1 MVSFLI
7 YLFCFLVLFFI
18 SKQEYK
24 TLCFILVSLISVQL
38 VLSYYANTGRIHDV
52 LFYLVSLSFIDLVMV
67 VCCIA
72 NSIRLK
78 QYSLWISSGVA
89 LVSVFCTLL
98 CIFDY
103 YNFYYF
109 QYAPLLIMEYLY
121 FSIKPQ
127 QKFNLIFYVCSLLL
141 IVPHIIS

>member
-1 MVSFLI
+1 MASFLI

-24 TLCFILVSLISVQL
+24 TLCFILVSLISTQE
-38 VLSYYANTGRIHDV
+38 VLSYYANTERIHDV

-67 VCCIA
+67 ICCIA
-72 NSIRLK
+72 NSIKLK
-78 QYSLWISSGVA
+78 QYSLWISGVA

-109 QYAPLLIMEYLY
+109 QYAPLFIMEYLY
-121 FSIKPQ
+121 FSMKPQ
-127 QKFNLIFYVCSLLL
+127 QKFNNIFYICSLIL
-141 IVPHIIS
+141 IVPHMIS

>member
-24 TLCFILVSLISVQL
+24 TLCFILVSLISVQA
-38 VLSYYANTGRIHDV
+38 VLSYYANTERIHDI

-78 QYSLWISSGVA
+78 QYSLLISGVVLA
-89 LVSVFCTLL
+89 SVFCTLL

-109 QYAPLLIMEYLY
+109 QYAPMFIMEYLY
-121 FSIKPQ
+121 FSIKPL
-127 QKFNLIFYVCSLLL
+127 QKFNPVFYVCSLLL
-141 IVPHIIS
+141 IAPHIIS

>member
-18 SKQEYK
+18 SKQEYR
-24 TLCFILVSLISVQL
+24 TLCFILVSLISVQ
-38 VLSYYANTGRIHDV
+38 VILSYYANTERIHDI
-52 LFYLVSLSFIDLVMV
+52 LFYLVSLSFIDLMMV

-78 QYSLWISSGVA
+78 QCSLWISGVV
-89 LVSVFCTLL
+89 LGSVFGTLF

-109 QYAPLLIMEYLY
+109 QYAPMIIMEYLY

-127 QKFNLIFYVCSLLL
+127 QKFNPIFYVCSLIL
-141 IVPHIIS
+141 IIPHMIS

>member
-24 TLCFILVSLISVQL
+24 TLCFILVSLISVQV
-38 VLSYYANTGRIHDV
+38 VLSYYANTEMVHDI

-72 NSIRLK
+72 NYIRLK
-78 QYSLWISSGVA
+78 QYSLWISGVA

-121 FSIKPQ
+121 FSIKPP
-127 QKFNLIFYVCSLLL
+127 QKFNPIFYVCSLLL
-141 IVPHIIS
+141 IVPHTIS

>member
-7 YLFCFLVLFFI
+7 YLFCFLVLFSI

-38 VLSYYANTGRIHDV
+38 VLSYYASTERIHDI

-67 VCCIA
+67 LCCIA
-72 NSIRLK
+72 NLIKLK
-78 QYSLWISSGVA
+78 QYNLWISSVA
-89 LVSVFCTLL
+89 LVSVFGTLL

-109 QYAPLLIMEYLY
+109 QYAPMFIMEYLY

-127 QKFNLIFYVCSLLL
+127 QKFNLVFYVCSLIL

>member
-7 YLFCFLVLFFI
+7 YLLCFLVLFFI

-24 TLCFILVSLISVQL
+24 TLCFILVSLISIQV
-38 VLSYYANTGRIHDV
+38 VLSYYANTERIHDI

-67 VCCIA
+67 ICCIA
-72 NSIRLK
+72 NSIKLK
-78 QYSLWISSGVA
+78 QYSLWISGGV

-109 QYAPLLIMEYLY
+109 QYAPLFIMEYLY
-121 FSIKPQ
+121 FSIKPL
-127 QKFNLIFYVCSLLL
+127 QKFNPVFYVCSLLL
-141 IVPHIIS
+141 IVPHTIS

>member
-38 VLSYYANTGRIHDV
+38 ILSYYANTERVHDI

-67 VCCIA
+67 LCCIS

-78 QYSLWISSGVA
+78 QHSLWISGIA
-89 LVSVFCTLL
+89 LASVFCTLL

-109 QYAPLLIMEYLY
+109 QYAPLFIMEYLY

-127 QKFNLIFYVCSLLL
+127 QKFSLVFYICSLLL
-141 IVPHIIS
+141 IIPHIIS

>member
-1 MVSFLI
+1 MASFLI

-24 TLCFILVSLISVQL
+24 TLCFILVSLISVQV
-38 VLSYYANTGRIHDV
+38 VLSYYANTERIHDI

-67 VCCIA
+67 LCCIA
-72 NSIRLK
+72 NNSIRLK
-78 QYSLWISSGVA
+78 QHSLRISSVA

-98 CIFDY
+98 CVFDY

-109 QYAPLLIMEYLY
+109 QYAPMFIMEYLY
-121 FSIKPQ
+121 FSIKPE
-127 QKFNLIFYVCSLLL
+127 QKFNLVFYVCSLIL
-141 IVPHIIS
+141 IIPHMIS

>member
-1 MVSFLI
+1 MASFLI

-24 TLCFILVSLISVQL
+24 TLCFILVSLISVQV
-38 VLSYYANTGRIHDV
+38 VLSYYANVERIHDI

-78 QYSLWISSGVA
+78 QYSLWISGVVLA
-89 LVSVFCTLL
+89 SVFCTLL

-109 QYAPLLIMEYLY
+109 QYAPMFIMEYLY

-127 QKFNLIFYVCSLLL
+127 QKFNLVFYVYSLLL
-141 IVPHIIS
+141 IAPHIIS

>member
-24 TLCFILVSLISVQL
+24 TLCFILVSLTSVQV
-38 VLSYYANTGRIHDV
+38 VLSYYANTERIHDI

-78 QYSLWISSGVA
+78 QHSLWISGVA

-109 QYAPLLIMEYLY
+109 QYAHLLIIEYLY
-121 FSIKPQ
+121 FYIKPQ
-127 QKFNLIFYVCSLLL
+127 QKFNTIFYICSLIL

>member
-7 YLFCFLVLFFI
+7 YLSCFLVLFFI

-24 TLCFILVSLISVQL
+24 TLCFILISLISVQV
-38 VLSYYANTGRIHDV
+38 VLSYYANTERIHDI
-52 LFYLVSLSFIDLVMV
+52 LFYLVSLSFIDLAMV
-67 VCCIA
+67 LCCIT
-72 NSIRLK
+72 NLIKLK
-78 QYSLWISSGVA
+78 QYSLWISGVA

-109 QYAPLLIMEYLY
+109 QYAPMIIMEYLY

-127 QKFNLIFYVCSLLL
+127 QKFNLVFYVCSLLL
-141 IVPHIIS
+141 IIPHIIS

>member
-24 TLCFILVSLISVQL
+24 TLCFILVSLISVQV
-38 VLSYYANTGRIHDV
+38 VLSYYANTERIHDI

-72 NSIRLK
+72 NSIKLK
-78 QYSLWISSGVA
+78 QYSLWISVVA

-121 FSIKPQ
+121 FSIKPL
-127 QKFNLIFYVCSLLL
+127 QKFNLVFYICSLLL

>member
-18 SKQEYK
+18 SIQEYK
-24 TLCFILVSLISVQL
+24 TLCFILVSLISVQT
-38 VLSYYANTGRIHDV
+38 VLSYYANTGRIHDI

-67 VCCIA
+67 VCCTA
-72 NSIRLK
+72 NSIILK
-78 QYSLWISSGVA
+78 QHSLLISGVVLA
-89 LVSVFCTLL
+89 SVFCTLL

-109 QYAPLLIMEYLY
+109 QYAPLFIMEYLY

-127 QKFNLIFYVCSLLL
+127 QKFNRIFYVCSLILT
-141 IVPHIIS
+141 VPHIIS

>member
-24 TLCFILVSLISVQL
+24 TLCFILVSLMSVQI
-38 VLSYYANTGRIHDV
+38 VLSYYANTERIHDI

-67 VCCIA
+67 VCCIS
-72 NSIRLK
+72 NSIKLK
-78 QYSLWISSGVA
+78 KYSLGISGIA

-103 YNFYYF
+103 YKFYYF
-109 QYAPLLIMEYLY
+109 QYAPLFIMEYLY

-127 QKFNLIFYVCSLLL
+127 QKFTLVFYVCSLLL
-141 IVPHIIS
+141 IIPHMIS

>member
-24 TLCFILVSLISVQL
+24 TLCFILVSLISVQV
-38 VLSYYANTGRIHDV
+38 VLSYYANTERIHDI

-67 VCCIA
+67 VCCTA

-78 QYSLWISSGVA
+78 QHSLWISGVA

-121 FSIKPQ
+121 FSIKPL
-127 QKFNLIFYVCSLLL
+127 QKFNIVFYVCSLLL
-141 IVPHIIS
+141 IIPHTIS

>member
-1 MVSFLI
+1 MASFLI

-24 TLCFILVSLISVQL
+24 TLCFILVSLISVQV
-38 VLSYYANTGRIHDV
+38 VLSYYANTERIHDV

-72 NSIRLK
+72 NSVILK
-78 QYSLWISSGVA
+78 QHSLLISSVA
-89 LVSVFCTLL
+89 LISVFCTLL

-121 FSIKPQ
+121 SSIKPL
-127 QKFNLIFYVCSLLL
+127 QKFNLVFYICSLLL

>member
-1 MVSFLI
+1 MASFLI

-18 SKQEYK
+18 SKQEHK
-24 TLCFILVSLISVQL
+24 TMCFILVSLISVQL
-38 VLSYYANTGRIHDV
+38 ILSYYANTERVHDI

-72 NSIRLK
+72 NSVRLK
-78 QYSLWISSGVA
+78 QHSLWISGVA
-89 LVSVFCTLL
+89 LVSVFGTLL

-109 QYAPLLIMEYLY
+109 QYAPLFIMEYLY

-127 QKFNLIFYVCSLLL
+127 QKFSPISYICSLLL
-141 IVPHIIS
+141 IVPHTIS

>member
-1 MVSFLI
+1 MISFLI

-38 VLSYYANTGRIHDV
+38 VLSYYANTERIHDI

-78 QYSLWISSGVA
+78 QYSLWISGVA

-109 QYAPLLIMEYLY
+109 QYAPMFIMEYLY
-121 FSIKPQ
+121 FSIKPP
-127 QKFNLIFYVCSLLL
+127 QKFNPIFYVCSLLL
-141 IVPHIIS
+141 IVPHTIS

>member
-7 YLFCFLVLFFI
+7 YLFCFLILFFI

-24 TLCFILVSLISVQL
+24 TLCFILVSLISVQV
-38 VLSYYANTGRIHDV
+38 VLSYYANTERIHDI

-67 VCCIA
+67 LCCI
-72 NSIRLK
+72 STHIILK
-78 QYSLWISSGVA
+78 QHSLWVA
-89 LVSVFCTLL
+89 GIALASVFGTLL

-109 QYAPLLIMEYLY
+109 QYAPLFIMEYLY
-121 FSIKPQ
+121 FSIKPP
-127 QKFNLIFYVCSLLL
+127 QKFNPIFYVCSLLL
-141 IVPHIIS
+141 IVPHTIS

>member
-1 MVSFLI
+1 MASFLI

-38 VLSYYANTGRIHDV
+38 VLSYYANTERIHDI

-67 VCCIA
+67 ICCIA
-72 NSIRLK
+72 NSIKLK
-78 QYSLWISSGVA
+78 QYSLWISGVA

-109 QYAPLLIMEYLY
+109 QYAPMFIMEYLY

-127 QKFNLIFYVCSLLL
+127 QKFNLVFYVCSLLL

>member
-24 TLCFILVSLISVQL
+24 TLCFILVSLISVQI
-38 VLSYYANTGRIHDV
+38 VLSYYANTERIHDI

-67 VCCIA
+67 VCCID

-78 QYSLWISSGVA
+78 QHSLLMSGVA

-109 QYAPLLIMEYLY
+109 QYAPMFIMEYLY

-127 QKFNLIFYVCSLLL
+127 QKFNLVFYVCSLLL
-141 IVPHIIS
+141 IVQHMIS

>member
-1 MVSFLI
+1 MASFLI

-24 TLCFILVSLISVQL
+24 TLCFILVSLISVQV
-38 VLSYYANTGRIHDV
+38 VLSYYTNTERIHDV

-72 NSIRLK
+72 NSIILK
-78 QYSLWISSGVA
+78 QHSLLISGVVLA
-89 LVSVFCTLL
+89 SVFCTLL

-109 QYAPLLIMEYLY
+109 QYAPMFIMEYLY

-127 QKFNLIFYVCSLLL
+127 QKFSPISYICSLLL
-141 IVPHIIS
+141 IVPHTIS

>member
-24 TLCFILVSLISVQL
+24 TLCFILVSLISVQI
-38 VLSYYANTGRIHDV
+38 VLSYYANTERIHDI
-52 LFYLVSLSFIDLVMV
+52 LFYLVSLSFIDFVMV
-67 VCCIA
+67 LCCIS
-72 NSIRLK
+72 NSIKLK
-78 QYSLWISSGVA
+78 QHSLLMSGVV

-109 QYAPLLIMEYLY
+109 QHAPLFIMEYLY

-127 QKFNLIFYVCSLLL
+127 QKFNPVLYLCFLIL
-141 IVPHIIS
+141 IVPHMIS

>member
-1 MVSFLI
+1 MASFLI

-18 SKQEYK
+18 SKQEYG
-24 TLCFILVSLISVQL
+24 TLCFILVSLTSVQV
-38 VLSYYANTGRIHDV
+38 VLSYYANTERIHDI
-52 LFYLVSLSFIDLVMV
+52 LFYLVSLSFIYLAMI

-78 QYSLWISSGVA
+78 QYSLWISGIA

-109 QYAPLLIMEYLY
+109 QYAPLFIMEYLY
-121 FSIKPQ
+121 FSIKPL
-127 QKFNLIFYVCSLLL
+127 QKFNPTFYICSLLL
-141 IVPHIIS
+141 MFPHIIS

>member
-1 MVSFLI
+1 MASFLI

-24 TLCFILVSLISVQL
+24 TLCFILVSLISVQV
-38 VLSYYANTGRIHDV
+38 VLSYYANVERIHDI
-52 LFYLVSLSFIDLVMV
+52 LFYLVSLSFIYLAMI

-72 NSIRLK
+72 HSIKLK
-78 QYSLWISSGVA
+78 QHSLWISGVA
-89 LVSVFCTLL
+89 LASVFCTLL

-109 QYAPLLIMEYLY
+109 QYAPMFIMEYLY
-121 FSIKPQ
+121 FSIKPP
-127 QKFNLIFYVCSLLL
+127 QKFNPIFYVCSLLL

>member
-38 VLSYYANTGRIHDV
+38 VLSYYANTERIHDI

-72 NSIRLK
+72 NSVILK
-78 QYSLWISSGVA
+78 QPILWISCVSLA
-89 LVSVFCTLL
+89 SVFCTLL

-109 QYAPLLIMEYLY
+109 QYAPMFIMEYLY

-127 QKFNLIFYVCSLLL
+127 QKFNLIFYVYSLML
-141 IVPHIIS
+141 IVPHMIS

>member
-24 TLCFILVSLISVQL
+24 TLCFILVSLISIQL
-38 VLSYYANTGRIHDV
+38 VLSYYASTERIHDI

-67 VCCIA
+67 ICCIA
-72 NSIRLK
+72 NSIKLK
-78 QYSLWISSGVA
+78 QYSLWIAGVA

-103 YNFYYF
+103 YKFYYF
-109 QYAPLLIMEYLY
+109 QYAPLFIMEYLY

-127 QKFNLIFYVCSLLL
+127 QKFNLVFYVCSLLL
-141 IVPHIIS
+141 IVPHMIS

>member
-1 MVSFLI
+1 MASFLI

-24 TLCFILVSLISVQL
+24 TLCFILVSLISVQV
-38 VLSYYANTGRIHDV
+38 VLSYYANTERIHDI

-78 QYSLWISSGVA
+78 QYGLWISGVV

-109 QYAPLLIMEYLY
+109 QYVPLFIVEYLY
-121 FSIKPQ
+121 FSIKPL
-127 QKFNLIFYVCSLLL
+127 QKFNLVFYICSLLL

>member
-7 YLFCFLVLFFI
+7 YLFCLLVLFFI

-38 VLSYYANTGRIHDV
+38 VVSYYANTERVHDI

-67 VCCIA
+67 LCCIS

-78 QYSLWISSGVA
+78 QHSLWVSGVA

-109 QYAPLLIMEYLY
+109 QYAPMFIMEYLY

-127 QKFNLIFYVCSLLL
+127 QKCNPVFYSCSLLL
-141 IVPHIIS
+141 IFPHMIS

>member
-18 SKQEYK
+18 SKQEYNI
-24 TLCFILVSLISVQL
+24 LCFISVSLISVQV
-38 VLSYYANTGRIHDV
+38 VLSYYANTERMHDI

-67 VCCIA
+67 ICCIS
-72 NSIRLK
+72 NSIKLK
-78 QYSLWISSGVA
+78 QYSLLISGVA

-103 YNFYYF
+103 YKFYYF
-109 QYAPLLIMEYLY
+109 QYAPLFIMEYLY

-127 QKFNLIFYVCSLLL
+127 QKFNSIFYICSLLL
-141 IVPHIIS
+141 IIPHIIS

>member
-1 MVSFLI
+1 MTSFLI

-24 TLCFILVSLISVQL
+24 TLCFILVSLISVQV
-38 VLSYYANTGRIHDV
+38 VLSYYANTERIHDV

-67 VCCIA
+67 ICCIA
-72 NSIRLK
+72 NSIKLK
-78 QYSLWISSGVA
+78 QYNLWISGVV

-127 QKFNLIFYVCSLLL
+127 QKFNLVFYVCSLLL
-141 IVPHIIS
+141 IAPHMIS

>member
-1 MVSFLI
+1 M
-7 YLFCFLVLFFI
+7 
-18 SKQEYK
+18 
-24 TLCFILVSLISVQL
+24 CFILVSLISFQVI
-38 VLSYYANTGRIHDV
+38 LSYYANTERIHDV
-52 LFYLVSLSFIDLVMV
+52 LFYLVSVSFIDLVMV

-72 NSIRLK
+72 NSIILK
-78 QYSLWISSGVA
+78 QHGLWVSSVA
-89 LVSVFCTLL
+89 LGSVFGTLL

-109 QYAPLLIMEYLY
+109 QYAPMFIMEYLC

-127 QKFNLIFYVCSLLL
+127 QKFNPIFYICSLLL

>member
-24 TLCFILVSLISVQL
+24 TLCFILVSLISIQL
-38 VLSYYANTGRIHDV
+38 ILSYYANTERIHDI

-78 QYSLWISSGVA
+78 QHSLWVSGLV

-109 QYAPLLIMEYLY
+109 QYAPLFIMEYLY
-121 FSIKPQ
+121 FSIKPL
-127 QKFNLIFYVCSLLL
+127 QKFNLVFYIYSLLL

>member
-1 MVSFLI
+1 MASFLI

-24 TLCFILVSLISVQL
+24 TLCFILVSLISVQV
-38 VLSYYANTGRIHDV
+38 VLSYYANTERIHDI

-78 QYSLWISSGVA
+78 QCSLWISGVVSG
-89 LVSVFCTLL
+89 SVFGTLL

-103 YNFYYF
+103 YNFYYL
-109 QYAPLLIMEYLY
+109 QYAPMFIMEYLY

-127 QKFNLIFYVCSLLL
+127 QKFNIVFYVCSLLL
-141 IVPHIIS
+141 IVPHVIS

>member
-24 TLCFILVSLISVQL
+24 TLCFILVSLISVQV
-38 VLSYYANTGRIHDV
+38 VLSYYANTGRIHAV
-52 LFYLVSLSFIDLVMV
+52 LFYLVSLSFIDLVLV
-67 VCCIA
+67 ICCVA

-78 QYSLWISSGVA
+78 QYNLWISGVV

-103 YNFYYF
+103 YNFYYL
-109 QYAPLLIMEYLY
+109 QYAPMFIMEYLY

-127 QKFNLIFYVCSLLL
+127 QKFNPIFYICSLLL

>member
-24 TLCFILVSLISVQL
+24 TLCFILVSLISVQV
-38 VLSYYANTGRIHDV
+38 VLSYYANTERIYDI
-52 LFYLVSLSFIDLVMV
+52 LFYLVSLSFIDLAMV

-72 NSIRLK
+72 NSVRLK
-78 QYSLWISSGVA
+78 QHSLWISGVA

-109 QYAPLLIMEYLY
+109 QYAPLFIMEYLY
-121 FSIKPQ
+121 FSIKPP
-127 QKFNLIFYVCSLLL
+127 QKFNPIFYVCSLLL
-141 IVPHIIS
+141 IVPHTIS

>member
-18 SKQEYK
+18 SKQDYK
-24 TLCFILVSLISVQL
+24 TLCFILVSLISIQI
-38 VLSYYANTGRIHDV
+38 VLSYYANTEMIHDI

-72 NSIRLK
+72 NSIKLK
-78 QYSLWISSGVA
+78 QHNLWISGIA
-89 LVSVFCTLL
+89 LISVFCTLL

-109 QYAPLLIMEYLY
+109 QYAPMIIMEYLY

-127 QKFNLIFYVCSLLL
+127 QKFSLIFYICSLLL
-141 IVPHIIS
+141 IVPHMIS